1 MLSNCFQMKKI
12 VKILG
17 FSVGLLLGY
26 YFYIN
31 YPLDIISGFSAKSI
45 ASGHFI
51 DNRSQEM
58 IENGDNDVSILFLAT
73 NKIDEKE
80 KFASAS
86 VFGFKERKAIYREGL
101 GSTLINDDFDV
112 TKPYLVP
119 KRTKLT
125 NNLPFPYGNKEPK
138 DTVFANVDYTKLKI
152 AVANAFDLSGEND
165 KRTRSV
171 LVIYKDKIIAEQYG
185 TGFNKNS
192 KICGWSMTK
201 SITATCFGI
210 LQKQG
215 KMNIMQRAPIKEWA
229 SDERSKI
236 TINDL
241 LHMNSGLEWNEDYS
255 KLSDAVKM
263 LYLSEDMTKSQIDK
277 ALVGKPNSTWNYSS
291 GTSNLLSGILR
302 QQFKTHQEYLDF
314 WYTNFIDKIGMNSMV
329 VETDM
334 AGNYVGSSYSWA
346 TTRDWAKF
354 GLLYLHKGN
363 WNGEQLFDESWAKYV
378 STPTNGSKG
387 DYGAHFWL
395 NAGGRYPDA
404 PRDLYS
410 ANGFQGQKVF
420 IIPSKDLV
428 IVRMGLTNDEKF
440 DFNGLLKGIVESVK
454 K

>member
-1 MLSNCFQMKKI
+1 MKKI

-229 SDERSKI
+229 KDERSKI

-302 QQFKTHQEYLDF
+302 QQFRTHQEYLDF

-440 DFNGLLKGIVESVK
+440 DFNGLLKGIVESVNK
-454 K
+454 